1 MMQFLFSAKG
11 RISRKQFWL
20 NFVLPLLGVYL
31 VVIVVIGGLLAATG
45 ALSGDPNPIMLG
57 LAGLIALPIYI
68 AVVWA
73 SVCVGSKRFHD
84 RNMSGWW
91 VLWFM
96 LISVGIAV
104 VQYGSIGLMGAQAAG
119 IIVMICGLASFVVS
133 IAQLVILGFLPG
145 TKGPN
150 QYGADP
156 LDPTGAASAEDVFG

>member
-1 MMQFLFSAKG
+1 MKEFFFSAKG

-20 NFVLPLLGVYL
+20 NFVLPMLGVYL
-31 VVIVVIGGLLAATG
+31 VVAIVVGGLMAVAG
-45 ALSGDPNPIMLG
+45 GGDNPAILG
-57 LAGLIALPIYI
+57 LVGLIALPVYI
-68 AVVWA
+68 GVVWA

-96 LISVGIAV
+96 LIGIAIV
-104 VQYGSIGLMGAQAAG
+104 VLQQGAILVMGPEAG
-119 IIVMICGLASFVVS
+119 AIVILLLSLVSLIAS

-150 QYGADP
+150 QYGPDP
-156 LDPTGAASAEDVFG
+156 LDPNAAASAEEVFS